1 MSAAHDDGHGGHDDH
16 GHGHSPWIQH
26 HFDDAQHQFDSGKL
40 GIWLFLA
47 QEVLFFSALFVAYIL
62 YRHHHPD
69 IYVRWRTVNLRVQ
82 THSEGG
88 LTEFDFEL
96 ARRLDALAAER
107 GGTTAVNITP

>member
-1 MSAAHDDGHGGHDDH
+1 MISRALLDEPAIEAGLRT
-16 GHGHSPWIQH
+16 IQWQRVDS
-26 HFDDAQHQFDSGKL
+26 FLVRAIRFESFADAV
-40 GIWLFLA
+40 A
-47 QEVLFFSALFVAYIL
+47 FVAAIAPIADSIN
-62 YRHHHPD
+62 HHPD
-69 IYVRWRTVNLRVQ
+69 IDVRWRTVNLRVQ